1 MQRTVE
7 DGGSVTPTAEEH
19 TAEAENASASG
30 RDRVLRD
37 VVDYFAAHGTG
48 EASLRRIASEVGT
61 SHRMLNYYF
70 GSRAGLLTAVVE
82 TVEADQ
88 RLLLATVIAEEAAD
102 PTEQLKQ
109 FWRQVS
115 DAAMIYGPLFFEL
128 SAHAMRDLPHASA
141 LRTSLIR
148 PWLDLLEARL
158 RQWGVSPERAAA
170 QARIGLAVARG
181 LLFDLLVSGDRR
193 GVDAAMEVFIADVLA
208 AHRR

>member
-1 MQRTVE
+1 M
-7 DGGSVTPTAEEH
+7 AE
-19 TAEAENASASG
+19 TGNASASS

-37 VVDYFAAHGTG
+37 VIDYFAAHGTG

-82 TVEADQ
+82 AVEADQ
-88 RLLLATVIAEEAAD
+88 RTLLAAMVAEEAAD

-128 SAHAMRDLPHASA
+128 SADAMRDLPHASA

-148 PWLDLLEARL
+148 PWLDLLEERL
-158 RQWGVSPERAAA
+158 RQWGVGPEQTAA

-181 LLFDLLVSGDRR
+181 LLFDLLISGDRR
-193 GVDAAMEVFIADVLA
+193 GVDAAMEAFIADVLV
-208 AHRR
+208 AHRH